1 MIKKSKSNIPI
12 LASAG
17 EPILPILPTETS
29 VLFPGETI
37 SLQLWQP
44 ESLALVKRF
53 SKKKQL
59 IGVVF
64 STENDILGRAA
75 ELSQIGTAARII
87 SVIDTPSDTQLV
99 VLQGDRRIW
108 LNTIKKTSPYLTAK
122 VGFIDESFSTTDKSA
137 TLVEEIL
144 EVLEKITEISPKYS
158 EKLLNIARFNL
169 RDPNRFVDRIV
180 NLFYFPVESR
190 QQILESLKIDAR
202 LQKLLKFLKMELHP
216 ARHFTGDA
224 SEKTTSDGGNVYP
237 GIDQHSLSDPAASRP
252 DSKFIDRAVSHR
264 LINRVKSNKNIPLEV
279 YDKCLI
285 EIDRL
290 SHLPTASAEYG
301 TIRQYIDWLLGIPW
315 NVYGRKNYNLK
326 RVEKDINREYF
337 GSQNIK
343 RRIFERIAVRK
354 LMGDI
359 SDGPVLCLA
368 GVPGT
373 GKASLARAIAMSM
386 GKKFIRISVGGIV
399 DIADIKGTPR
409 TYLGASPGIVIRTLK
424 DAGRA
429 DPVILIENIEY
440 FAEDSNTAL
449 SMALMEAIDPR
460 YNSRFLDKYIGIPVD
475 LSRAFFICAVK
486 SSEQIPEVF
495 GHRFETIELPGYIE
509 KEKIHI
515 AKKYLIPDLLK
526 KHGLLK
532 KDLVFGESGLK
543 KIIRNY
549 TLEAGLL
556 NLKRRLERICRYVA
570 KEKANK
576 IKKVWMVNEKTIE
589 NILGTPQYIPEKPE
603 KSPEIGVAIGLAW
616 TGMGGDLMTIEG
628 LKMKGSGEV
637 ISTGS
642 LGDVMKESIQ
652 AAHSYV
658 RSKADILGIDN
669 SDFDNFDIH
678 IHFPS
683 GAIPKDGPSAGVA
696 VSLAIAS
703 AMAER
708 PIRNDIAMTGEVTLR
723 GKVLPVGGLVEKLS
737 AAYRAGIRKVFIPK
751 ENKKDLKD
759 LPADIVKKTSFLFIE
774 TVDEV
779 FVKGLLDFVP
789 SSYTLEK
796 IFAEEMEK
804 AKNRKKNTTSR
815 KISAKSSKKK

>member
-1 MIKKSKSNIPI
+1 MIKKSKSNIPV
-12 LASAG
+12 LASAS
-17 EPILPILPTETS
+17 ESILPILPTETS

-44 ESLALVKRF
+44 ESLALIKKFYKKR
-53 SKKKQL
+53 QL

-64 STENDILGRAA
+64 SRENDILGRAG

-87 SVIDTPSDTQLV
+87 SVIDTPSDTKLV
-99 VLQGDRRIW
+99 VLEGDRRIL
-108 LNTIKKTSPYLTAK
+108 LNAIKKTTPYLTAK
-122 VGFIDESFSTTDKSA
+122 IGFIDESFSTTDRSA

-144 EVLEKITEISPKYS
+144 EILEKITEISPKYS
-158 EKLLNIARFNL
+158 EKLLNIARLNL
-169 RDPNRFVDRIV
+169 RDPNRFADRIV
-180 NLFYFPVESR
+180 SLFYFPVESR
-190 QQILESLKIDAR
+190 QQILESLKIDTR
-202 LQKLLKFLKMELHP
+202 LQRLLKFLKAELHQI
-216 ARHFTGDA
+216 RSFSGSGD
-224 SEKTTSDGGNVYP
+224 DGYP
-237 GIDQHSLSDPAASRP
+237 GIDQHSLSDTAVSQP
-252 DSKFIDRAVSHR
+252 DSKFIDDDVSRR
-264 LINRVKSNKNIPLEV
+264 LISRVKSNKNIPLEV

-290 SHLPTASAEYG
+290 GHLSTASAEYG
-301 TIRQYIDWLLGIPW
+301 TISQYIDWLLGIPW

-326 RVEKDINREYF
+326 RVEKDIDREYF

-343 RRIFERIAVRK
+343 RRILERIAVRK
-354 LMGDI
+354 LMGDM

-373 GKASLARAIAMSM
+373 GKSSLARAIAMSM
-386 GKKFIRISVGGIV
+386 GKKFVRISVGGIS
-399 DIADIKGTPR
+399 DITDIKGTSR
-409 TYLGASPGIVIRTLK
+409 TYPGASPGIIIRTLR
-424 DAGRA
+424 DIGRA
-429 DPVILIENIEY
+429 DPVVLIEDIEY
-440 FAEDSNTAL
+440 FAEDSNAVL

-460 YNSRFLDKYIGIPVD
+460 YNSRFLDNYIGIPAD
-475 LSRAFFICAVK
+475 LSRVLFICAVK
-486 SSEQIPEVF
+486 STEQIPEVF
-495 GHRFETIELPGYIE
+495 SHRFETIELPGYIE
-509 KEKIHI
+509 NEKIHI
-515 AKKYLIPDLLK
+515 AKKYLIPGLLK

-532 KDLVFGESGLK
+532 KDLVFSESGLK

-570 KEKANK
+570 KEKAGK
-576 IKKVWMVNEKTIE
+576 TKKVWMANEKTIE
-589 NILGTPQYIPEKPE
+589 SFLGTPQYIPEKPE

-616 TGMGGDLMTIEG
+616 TGLGGDLMTIEG

-637 ISTGS
+637 ITTGS

-683 GAIPKDGPSAGVA
+683 GAIPKDGPSAGVT
-696 VSLAIAS
+696 VSLVIAS
-703 AMAER
+703 VMAER

-723 GKVLPVGGLVEKLS
+723 GKVLSVGGLVEKLS
-737 AAYRAGIRKVFIPK
+737 AAYRAGIRKIFIPK

-759 LPADIVKKTSFLFIE
+759 LPADIVKKTSFLFID

-779 FVKGLLDFVP
+779 FAKGLLDFVP

-796 IFAEEMEK
+796 IFAKEMEK
-804 AKNRKKNTTSR
+804 AKNRKKNTASK